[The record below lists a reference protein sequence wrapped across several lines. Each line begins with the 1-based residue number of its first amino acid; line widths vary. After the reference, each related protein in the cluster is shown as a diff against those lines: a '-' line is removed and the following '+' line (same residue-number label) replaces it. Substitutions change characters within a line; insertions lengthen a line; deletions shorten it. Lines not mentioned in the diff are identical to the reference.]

1 MLFLGCLFPGG
12 GLRRFLSGLL
22 RLGLLKFLSLR
33 GGLDIDLKAGQTR
46 GQTGVLALLADGPTQ
61 LVVQFY

>member
-22 RLGLLKFLSLR
+22 RLGLLY
-33 GGLDIDLKAGQTR
+33 
-46 GQTGVLALLADGPTQ
+46 PTSIKKNII
-61 LVVQFY
+61 VRRA